1 MSYTVEYYEKDDGTF
16 PVEEFIL
23 EQDSKV
29 QAKIF
34 SILEIL
40 EEKGPALREPYSKQ
54 LDKGIF
60 EIRVRQGDTYRILYF
75 FVTGKRAILTN
86 GFVKKTQKT
95 PKKEIELAK
104 DRREHFE
111 EREGL

>member
-40 EEKGPALREPYSKQ
+40 EEKGPALREPYSK
-54 LDKGIF
+54 
-60 EIRVRQGDTYRILYF
+60 
-75 FVTGKRAILTN
+75 
-86 GFVKKTQKT
+86 
-95 PKKEIELAK
+95 
-104 DRREHFE
+104 
-111 EREGL
+111 